1 MRILPPRN
9 PPMVRMWKTIDFEE
23 TILGIEDAFEASLK
37 KKMAE
42 IKSRALRNGAAN
54 LGKDGETLKFDEP
67 FASEMALARFEHSR
81 TKNQLRERLI
91 AIEAEFQI
99 EMNKIEAEFTSRIK
113 KRYADLLKGKQND
126 RS

>member
-1 MRILPPRN
+1 MRFLPPRK
-9 PPMVRMWKTIDFEE
+9 PPLVRMHKFIDFEKE
-23 TILGIEDAFEASLK
+23 ILGIEKSFEDSLK
-37 KKMAE
+37 KKIGE
-42 IKSRALRNGAAN
+42 IKAQALRAGAAK
-54 LGKDGETLKFDEP
+54 LGKDGETLKFGEP

-113 KRYADLLKGKQND
+113 KRYNDLLKGK
-126 RS
+126 

>member
-1 MRILPPRN
+1 MIVSRPAIVDIYRKVDLSSA
-9 PPMVRMWKTIDFEE
+9 VLGVEE
-23 TILGIEDAFEASLK
+23 LLEKELNRTLR
-37 KKMAE
+37 E
-42 IKSRALRNGAAN
+42 IQNRALAAGAAK

-67 FASEMALARFEHSR
+67 YASEISLSRFGHSR

-113 KRYADLLKGKQND
+113 KRYADLLKGK
-126 RS
+126 